1 LLLEG
6 DGGGT
11 AGARGARGAAGARG
25 ARAGAT
31 EFKFK
36 LELLEWVVTL
46 YAWDG
51 RTRENLDP

>member
-1 LLLEG
+1 MLLEG

-36 LELLEWVVTL
+36 LEWVVTL

>member
-1 LLLEG
+1 MLLEG

-31 EFKFK
+31 EFEFK
-36 LELLEWVVTL
+36 LEWVVTL
-46 YAWDG
+46 NAWDG